1 MTIRRGPRPRGLPPA
16 SLLLAACLP
25 CVGTAVRAQ
34 KLPSPE
40 ALAALRSSP
49 LALTQDNFPDG
60 YVGLPFGGSVL
71 ATGGSG
77 LYSVLV
83 GGDVPPGTALATGGG
98 VVALSGVPTQAGT
111 YEIRVGVSDLQK
123 GGTVA
128 HTYSLVVHPQLV
140 NPEAQMANISDPEGF
155 KFTDSD
161 SVFFPANIA
170 DNEGF
175 KFNDADSVFMPA
187 MIADPEGFKFTDIVS
202 VFGPD
207 KPADPET
214 FHFGD
219 TAVVLTSAMISDA
232 EGFKFGD
239 NDVVT
244 LKVGI
249 SPTTVSDGVYN
260 VTYSEQFNPV
270 GYTGTASISES
281 GTLPTGITFKHVLN
295 QNYVLISGTPTETG
309 TFPFTLT
316 VTDTGAGGTS
326 TINYTLLI
334 RGTAQ
339 TITVG
344 TLPTP
349 TYGGSAFSL
358 TGDITAS
365 SGLTPTIALNSGPV
379 TGSGFGPYTITGAGT
394 ANFTA
399 TQTGNAEYSAA
410 MPVNFNVTIAPAIL
424 NVTATNA
431 SRAFGQPNPSFSYSF
446 GTFVNG
452 DTSSVVSGTPVFTT
466 SATPL
471 SPVSGNPYLLS
482 IFQGSLAAANY
493 SFSFT
498 YGSLTVTQAPQT
510 ITFHP
515 LPTLSNGKTFP
526 LTARASSG
534 LAVTY
539 AVSGPASISNNVLTV
554 TGSGMVQVTA
564 SQSGNSNYNSAISI
578 VRSFTAP

>member
-1 MTIRRGPRPRGLPPA
+1 MRHWRTIRRGPPHRGPHPA
-16 SLLLAACLP
+16 SLLLATCLL
-25 CVGTAVRAQ
+25 CLGTAGRAQ
-34 KLPSPE
+34 TLPSPE

-187 MIADPEGFKFTDIVS
+187 MIADPEGFKFTDIVERLRPGQAR
-202 VFGPD
+202 GP
-207 KPADPET
+207 
-214 FHFGD
+214 GD
-219 TAVVLTSAMISDA
+219 LPLRRYRSGVDLRDDQRR
-232 EGFKFGD
+232 GGLQFGD

-281 GTLPTGITFKHVLN
+281 GTLPTGITFKHVLD

-349 TYGGSAFSL
+349 AYGGSAFSL

-471 SPVSGNPYLLS
+471 SPVSGIHTCL
-482 IFQGSLAAANY
+482 
-493 SFSFT
+493 
-498 YGSLTVTQAPQT
+498 
-510 ITFHP
+510 
-515 LPTLSNGKTFP
+515 
-526 LTARASSG
+526 ASSRG
-534 LAVTY
+534 RLRRRTTR
-539 AVSGPASISNNVLTV
+539 SPSP
-554 TGSGMVQVTA
+554 TGA
-564 SQSGNSNYNSAISI
+564 
-578 VRSFTAP
+578 